1 MAYEHR
7 IFIVEKTHDCYGAK
21 VRKYFGKV
29 LCCFNLGAVDELFN
43 FVTKYRPT
51 DHFIYQPGNGDEEV
65 VEDMYGD
72 PLTEIPIEEM
82 IWDLRE
88 ILLNSD
94 TDYPCIEPLIE
105 VLRAFKYSIYVNND
119 HRDLVCLHFGY

>member
-7 IFIVEKTHDCYGAK
+7 IFIVEKTHDCYDAK
-21 VRKYFGKV
+21 VGKYFGKV
-29 LCCFNLGAVDELFN
+29 LCVFNLGVVDELFN

-72 PLTEIPIEEM
+72 PSTEIPVDDM
-82 IWDLRE
+82 FQDLQCVMTT
-88 ILLNSD
+88 SD
-94 TDYPCIEPLIE
+94 TVQINLILCYE
-105 VLRAFKYSIYVNND
+105 TLKTFRHLGAKGRNND
-119 HRDLVCLHFGY
+119 IVCLHYGY